1 MRKICVLMKRVFF
14 RIITFSVISLA
25 LLVANS
31 CEKEVQFNPEAAL
44 TPQEGAT
51 LYGRV
56 YCGDKPL
63 KGVSVS
69 DGVTVVRT
77 DSEGVY
83 NISSSKINGY
93 VFVSVPSGYA
103 MADAT
108 AVSPKFWQSV
118 DKSEKGPERVDFKLV
133 EENQDVFTMLVLGDT
148 QIFNSNSVNLFR
160 NTVIPELNTYVNSV
174 ATGPVYGLNL
184 GDMTWDWYWYNG
196 ERVNPTHY
204 LLAVKGLDGLPLFH
218 TVGNHDNDMQY
229 DSLTEFQTTGE
240 DRTCMDYYRSKMGP
254 TCFSYNIGGVHFVSL
269 DDVITT
275 NTGGTTDKDSRG
287 YMRGVTKTDMKWLEQ
302 DLAGV
307 SKYTPVIVSIHMP
320 LFNMSCKP
328 IVGDANSV
336 NADVSDIVAP
346 FKKFEKVLF
355 ISGHTHY
362 LYNVENYEVGGVQ
375 VTEWNN
381 GAICGNYWK
390 TAVKGLNLCNDGT
403 PGGYRIMT
411 FKNGKYSSIYKGIG
425 KNTNYMFRTYDRNM
439 MNIDASSLGKYTAGY
454 IAGENKDNWVY
465 IYIWDYKPSW
475 KLTVEE
481 VLSVDDNKTL
491 FPARIDSYDPLYSM
505 MYATGLSST
514 EPRKALTMFRVQA
527 SKPNTTLLIEVRDEY
542 GNRRSE
548 TMRRPKSFDLDTYI
562 REQAE

>member
-1 MRKICVLMKRVFF
+1 MKHVFF
-14 RIITFSVISLA
+14 RIILISAILLTVSVT
-25 LLVANS
+25 NS
-31 CEKEVQFNPEAAL
+31 CEKEIPFNPEAAL

-51 LYGRV
+51 IYGRV

-63 KGVSVS
+63 KNVSVS

-83 NISSSKINGY
+83 NIASSKINGY
-93 VFVSVPSGYA
+93 VFISVPSGYA

-108 AVSPKFWQSV
+108 AVSPKFWMSV
-118 DKSEKGPERVDFKLV
+118 NKTKAEPQRVDFKLV
-133 EENQDVFTMLVLGDT
+133 EENQDVFTMLLLGDT
-148 QIFNSNSVNLFR
+148 QIFNQNSINLFK
-160 NTVIPELNTYVNSV
+160 NTVIPELNTYVSSV

-184 GDMTWDWYWYNG
+184 GDMTWDWYWYNEG
-196 ERVNPTHY
+196 RVNPTHY
-204 LLAVKGLDGLPLFH
+204 LMAINNLQGLPLFH

-229 DSLTEFQTTGE
+229 DSLTEFNTTGE

-269 DDVITT
+269 DDVITI

-302 DLAGV
+302 DLAYVTKSTPIVV
-307 SKYTPVIVSIHMP
+307 SVHMP
-320 LFNMSCKP
+320 LFNMSGKP
-328 IVGDANSV
+328 IVGKAGSV

-346 FKKFEKVLF
+346 FRKFEKVLF
-355 ISGHTHY
+355 VSGHTHY
-362 LYNVENYEVGGVQ
+362 LYNVEDYMVGGAQ

-381 GAICGNYWK
+381 GAVCGNYWK
-390 TAVKGLNLCNDGT
+390 TAVKGLNLCVDGT

-411 FKNGKYSSIYKGIG
+411 VRNGKYSSVYKGIG

-439 MNIDASSLGKYTAGY
+439 MNIDASKLGKYTTGY
-454 IAGENKDNWVY
+454 ISGENKDNWVY
-465 IYIWDYKPSW
+465 IYIWDYKPTW
-475 KLTVEE
+475 KITIEE
-481 VLSVDDNKTL
+481 VLSVDYHKPL
-491 FPARIDSYDPLYSM
+491 YPARLDSYDPLYSM

-514 EPRKALTMFRVQA
+514 EPVKALTMFRVQA
-527 SKPNTTLLIEVRDEY
+527 SKPNTTLMIEVQDEY
-542 GNRRSE
+542 GNRRLE
-548 TMRRPKSFDLDTYI
+548 KMNRPKTFDLDTYI

>member
-1 MRKICVLMKRVFF
+1 M
-14 RIITFSVISLA
+14 SVIHKFPGVLLIA
-25 LLVANS
+25 LLLMSAVTVIS
-31 CEKEVQFNPEAAL
+31 CEKKAVFDPDAAL
-44 TPQEGAT
+44 VPEEGAT
-51 LYGRV
+51 VYGRV
-56 YCGDKPL
+56 LCGDRPL
-63 KGVSVS
+63 QGVSVS
-69 DGVTVVRT
+69 DGAVVVRT
-77 DSEGVY
+77 DSDGVY
-83 NISSSKINGY
+83 SISSAKKNGY
-93 VFVSVPSGYA
+93 VFISVPSGYA
-103 MADAT
+103 MADASSVSAGFWKSLT
-108 AVSPKFWQSV
+108 KAVDV
-118 DKSEKGPERVDFKLV
+118 PERVDFSLV
-133 EENQDVFTMLVLGDT
+133 EENQDLFTMLLLGDT
-148 QIFNSNSVNLFR
+148 QIFSDASIRMFNDIV
-160 NTVIPELNTYVNSV
+160 VPELNTYVPSV

-196 ERVNPTHY
+196 ERVNPSHY

-218 TVGNHDNDMQY
+218 TVGNHDNDMLY

-240 DRTCMDYYRSKMGP
+240 DRTCMHYYRSKMGP

-302 DLAGV
+302 DLANV

-328 IVGDANSV
+328 IAGDANSV

-362 LYNVENYEVGGVQ
+362 LYNVENYDVGGVQ

-411 FKNGKYSSIYKGIG
+411 VKNGKYSSIYKGIG

-475 KLTVEE
+475 NLTVEE
-481 VLSVDDNKTL
+481 VLSEDNHKTL
-491 FPARIDSYDPLYSM
+491 YPARIDSYDPLYSM

-548 TMRRPKSFDLDTYI
+548 TMKRPKSFDLDTYI
-562 REQAE
+562 WEQAE